1 MINKLSRKTGEILV
15 LTNADL
21 KYAYIEHLENKHSTI
36 MLSLE
41 DNFIFHMRVLT
52 SKVSYF

>member
-21 KYAYIEHLENKHSTI
+21 KYAYTCIEHPENKHSTC
-36 MLSLE
+36 
-41 DNFIFHMRVLT
+41 
-52 SKVSYF
+52 

>member
-21 KYAYIEHLENKHSTI
+21 KYAYIEHPENKHSTC
-36 MLSLE
+36 
-41 DNFIFHMRVLT
+41 
-52 SKVSYF
+52 